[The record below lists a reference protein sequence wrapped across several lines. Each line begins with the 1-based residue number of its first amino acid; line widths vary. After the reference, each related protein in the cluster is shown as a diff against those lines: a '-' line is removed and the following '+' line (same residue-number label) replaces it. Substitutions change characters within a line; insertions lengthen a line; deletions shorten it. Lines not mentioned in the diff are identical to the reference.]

1 MYIIKTI
8 TYTLL
13 FLSCFASCKTKQE
26 ELPLVIP
33 EPGTLE
39 KIEQRGVLN
48 VCSYY
53 NTTDYY
59 VYKGIP
65 KGFHYELVKD
75 FADYL
80 GVKLNIEINTNIDE
94 SIQKLNEGQYD
105 LIAMSLSVTD
115 SRKEDVQFS
124 LPLFT
129 TSQVLVQHTSDTL
142 LQSVDDLKGKEI
154 FLQEGTSFTRFLQHL
169 KDSIQF
175 NLHIRELQDK
185 TYADLPLTTE
195 HGEIPYTVIDKNI
208 AQIASQYMKHIDY
221 SLQLSSENPVAWAVT
236 KKATLLDE
244 EINAWLGAIK
254 KSGKLNVLYNRYY
267 KNSYITSLHNSKYY
281 KLKNGVISSFDPIIK
296 KEARAIGWDW
306 RLLAAV
312 IYQESGFDPEATSHL
327 GAVGLMQVMPETS
340 LQLGFEEY
348 EEPKDNIHVG
358 AYYLKYLENKF
369 NKFDLDTLEQIKF
382 TLAAYNAGLG
392 HVLDAIRLAESY
404 GKNPKV
410 WDNNV
415 DYFILH
421 KSQPEIYRDSVVRFG
436 YCDGKQTFNF
446 VNNIMENYT
455 HYKNTIKK

>member
-169 KDSIQF
+169 NDSLQL
-175 NLHIRELQDK
+175 NLKITELEDVTFEDILLK
-185 TYADLPLTTE
+185 IE
-195 HGEIPYTVIDKNI
+195 NGEIPYTVIDKNI

-221 SLQLSSENPVAWAVT
+221 SLQLSAESPVAWAVT
-236 KKATLLDE
+236 KK
-244 EINAWLGAIK
+244 
-254 KSGKLNVLYNRYY
+254 
-267 KNSYITSLHNSKYY
+267 SYS
-281 KLKNGVISSFDPIIK
+281 
-296 KEARAIGWDW
+296 IG
-306 RLLAAV
+306 
-312 IYQESGFDPEATSHL
+312 
-327 GAVGLMQVMPETS
+327 
-340 LQLGFEEY
+340 
-348 EEPKDNIHVG
+348 
-358 AYYLKYLENKF
+358 
-369 NKFDLDTLEQIKF
+369 
-382 TLAAYNAGLG
+382 
-392 HVLDAIRLAESY
+392 
-404 GKNPKV
+404 
-410 WDNNV
+410 
-415 DYFILH
+415 
-421 KSQPEIYRDSVVRFG
+421 
-436 YCDGKQTFNF
+436 
-446 VNNIMENYT
+446 
-455 HYKNTIKK
+455 

>member
-169 KDSIQF
+169 NDSLQL
-175 NLHIRELQDK
+175 NLKITELEDVTFEDILLK
-185 TYADLPLTTE
+185 IE
-195 HGEIPYTVIDKNI
+195 NGEIPYTVIDKNI

-348 EEPKDNIHVG
+348 EEPKDNLHVC
-358 AYYLKYLENKF
+358 AYYLKYRENKF
-369 NKFDLDTLEQIKF
+369 NMFDLDTLEQIKV
-382 TLAAYNAGLG
+382 TRAAYNAGRG
-392 HVLDAIRLAESY
+392 HVLDASRLS
-404 GKNPKV
+404 
-410 WDNNV
+410 
-415 DYFILH
+415 
-421 KSQPEIYRDSVVRFG
+421 
-436 YCDGKQTFNF
+436 
-446 VNNIMENYT
+446 
-455 HYKNTIKK
+455 

>member
-169 KDSIQF
+169 NDSLQL
-175 NLHIRELQDK
+175 NLKITELEDVTFEDILLK
-185 TYADLPLTTE
+185 IE
-195 HGEIPYTVIDKNI
+195 NGEIPYTVIDKNI

-221 SLQLSSENPVAWAVT
+221 SLQLSSEN
-236 KKATLLDE
+236 L
-244 EINAWLGAIK
+244 
-254 KSGKLNVLYNRYY
+254 
-267 KNSYITSLHNSKYY
+267 SL
-281 KLKNGVISSFDPIIK
+281 
-296 KEARAIGWDW
+296 
-306 RLLAAV
+306 
-312 IYQESGFDPEATSHL
+312 
-327 GAVGLMQVMPETS
+327 
-340 LQLGFEEY
+340 
-348 EEPKDNIHVG
+348 IH
-358 AYYLKYLENKF
+358 
-369 NKFDLDTLEQIKF
+369 I
-382 TLAAYNAGLG
+382 
-392 HVLDAIRLAESY
+392 
-404 GKNPKV
+404 
-410 WDNNV
+410 
-415 DYFILH
+415 
-421 KSQPEIYRDSVVRFG
+421 
-436 YCDGKQTFNF
+436 
-446 VNNIMENYT
+446 
-455 HYKNTIKK
+455 

>member
-169 KDSIQF
+169 NDSLQL
-175 NLHIRELQDK
+175 NLKITELEDVTFEDILLK
-185 TYADLPLTTE
+185 IE
-195 HGEIPYTVIDKNI
+195 NGEIPYTVIDKNI

-236 KKATLLDE
+236 
-244 EINAWLGAIK
+244 
-254 KSGKLNVLYNRYY
+254 
-267 KNSYITSLHNSKYY
+267 
-281 KLKNGVISSFDPIIK
+281 
-296 KEARAIGWDW
+296 
-306 RLLAAV
+306 
-312 IYQESGFDPEATSHL
+312 
-327 GAVGLMQVMPETS
+327 
-340 LQLGFEEY
+340 
-348 EEPKDNIHVG
+348 
-358 AYYLKYLENKF
+358 
-369 NKFDLDTLEQIKF
+369 
-382 TLAAYNAGLG
+382 
-392 HVLDAIRLAESY
+392 
-404 GKNPKV
+404 
-410 WDNNV
+410 
-415 DYFILH
+415 
-421 KSQPEIYRDSVVRFG
+421 
-436 YCDGKQTFNF
+436 
-446 VNNIMENYT
+446 
-455 HYKNTIKK
+455 

>member
-94 SIQKLNEGQYD
+94 SLQKLNEGQYD

-169 KDSIQF
+169 NDSLQL
-175 NLHIRELQDK
+175 NLKITELEDVTFEDILLK
-185 TYADLPLTTE
+185 IE
-195 HGEIPYTVIDKNI
+195 NGEIPYTVIDKNI
-208 AQIASQYMKHIDY
+208 AQIASQYKKHIDY

-296 KEARAIGWDW
+296 K
-306 RLLAAV
+306 RLGQSV
-312 IYQESGFDPEATSHL
+312 GT
-327 GAVGLMQVMPETS
+327 GACWQPLST
-340 LQLGFEEY
+340 
-348 EEPKDNIHVG
+348 
-358 AYYLKYLENKF
+358 
-369 NKFDLDTLEQIKF
+369 
-382 TLAAYNAGLG
+382 
-392 HVLDAIRLAESY
+392 
-404 GKNPKV
+404 KNPVSTQKP
-410 WDNNV
+410 
-415 DYFILH
+415 LPTLGL
-421 KSQPEIYRDSVVRFG
+421 SA
-436 YCDGKQTFNF
+436 
-446 VNNIMENYT
+446 
-455 HYKNTIKK
+455 

>member
-169 KDSIQF
+169 NDSLQL
-175 NLHIRELQDK
+175 NLKITELEDVTFEDILLK
-185 TYADLPLTTE
+185 IE
-195 HGEIPYTVIDKNI
+195 NGEIPYTVIDKNI

-244 EINAWLGAIK
+244 EINAWLGAI
-254 KSGKLNVLYNRYY
+254 
-267 KNSYITSLHNSKYY
+267 
-281 KLKNGVISSFDPIIK
+281 
-296 KEARAIGWDW
+296 
-306 RLLAAV
+306 
-312 IYQESGFDPEATSHL
+312 
-327 GAVGLMQVMPETS
+327 
-340 LQLGFEEY
+340 
-348 EEPKDNIHVG
+348 
-358 AYYLKYLENKF
+358 
-369 NKFDLDTLEQIKF
+369 
-382 TLAAYNAGLG
+382 
-392 HVLDAIRLAESY
+392 
-404 GKNPKV
+404 
-410 WDNNV
+410 
-415 DYFILH
+415 
-421 KSQPEIYRDSVVRFG
+421 
-436 YCDGKQTFNF
+436 
-446 VNNIMENYT
+446 
-455 HYKNTIKK
+455 

>member
-169 KDSIQF
+169 NDSLQL
-175 NLHIRELQDK
+175 NLKITELEDVTFEDILLK
-185 TYADLPLTTE
+185 IE
-195 HGEIPYTVIDKNI
+195 NGEIPYTVIDKNI

-221 SLQLSSENPVAWAVT
+221 SLQLSAESPVAWAVT
-236 KKATLLDE
+236 KKLLY
-244 EINAWLGAIK
+244 WMK
-254 KSGKLNVLYNRYY
+254 KSILGW
-267 KNSYITSLHNSKYY
+267 TP
-281 KLKNGVISSFDPIIK
+281 LK
-296 KEARAIGWDW
+296 RA
-306 RLLAAV
+306 
-312 IYQESGFDPEATSHL
+312 
-327 GAVGLMQVMPETS
+327 
-340 LQLGFEEY
+340 
-348 EEPKDNIHVG
+348 
-358 AYYLKYLENKF
+358 EN
-369 NKFDLDTLEQIKF
+369 
-382 TLAAYNAGLG
+382 
-392 HVLDAIRLAESY
+392 
-404 GKNPKV
+404 
-410 WDNNV
+410 
-415 DYFILH
+415 
-421 KSQPEIYRDSVVRFG
+421 
-436 YCDGKQTFNF
+436 
-446 VNNIMENYT
+446 
-455 HYKNTIKK
+455 

>member
-65 KGFHYELVKD
+65 KGFHYVLVKD

-124 LPLFT
+124 PSLFT

-142 LQSVDDLKGKEI
+142 LQSLDDLKGKEI

-169 KDSIQF
+169 SDSLQLNLKITELKDVTFEDILLKIE
-175 NLHIRELQDK
+175 N
-185 TYADLPLTTE
+185 
-195 HGEIPYTVIDKNI
+195 GEIPYTVIDKNI

-221 SLQLSSENPVAWAVT
+221 SIQLSAESPVAWAVT

-244 EINAWLGAIK
+244 EINTWLDAIK

-327 GAVGLMQVMPETS
+327 GAIGLMQVMPETS
-340 LQLGFEEY
+340 QQLGFEEY

-369 NKFDLDTLEQIKF
+369 NKFDLDSLEQIKF
-382 TLAAYNAGLG
+382 TYNAGLG

-415 DYFILH
+415 DYFMLH
-421 KSQPEIYRDSVVRFG
+421 KSQPEIYRDSIVRFG

>member
-169 KDSIQF
+169 ND
-175 NLHIRELQDK
+175 
-185 TYADLPLTTE
+185 
-195 HGEIPYTVIDKNI
+195 
-208 AQIASQYMKHIDY
+208 
-221 SLQLSSENPVAWAVT
+221 SLQLNL
-236 KKATLLDE
+236 K
-244 EINAWLGAIK
+244 
-254 KSGKLNVLYNRYY
+254 
-267 KNSYITSLHNSKYY
+267 ITDRK
-281 KLKNGVISSFDPIIK
+281 
-296 KEARAIGWDW
+296 
-306 RLLAAV
+306 
-312 IYQESGFDPEATSHL
+312 
-327 GAVGLMQVMPETS
+327 
-340 LQLGFEEY
+340 
-348 EEPKDNIHVG
+348 
-358 AYYLKYLENKF
+358 
-369 NKFDLDTLEQIKF
+369 
-382 TLAAYNAGLG
+382 
-392 HVLDAIRLAESY
+392 
-404 GKNPKV
+404 
-410 WDNNV
+410 
-415 DYFILH
+415 
-421 KSQPEIYRDSVVRFG
+421 SVV
-436 YCDGKQTFNF
+436 
-446 VNNIMENYT
+446 
-455 HYKNTIKK
+455 

>member
-169 KDSIQF
+169 NDSLQL
-175 NLHIRELQDK
+175 NLKITELEDVTFEDILLK
-185 TYADLPLTTE
+185 IE
-195 HGEIPYTVIDKNI
+195 NGEIPYTVIDKNI

-221 SLQLSSENPVAWAVT
+221 SLQLSAESPVAWAVT

-244 EINAWLGAIK
+244 EINAWLGAI
-254 KSGKLNVLYNRYY
+254 
-267 KNSYITSLHNSKYY
+267 
-281 KLKNGVISSFDPIIK
+281 
-296 KEARAIGWDW
+296 
-306 RLLAAV
+306 
-312 IYQESGFDPEATSHL
+312 
-327 GAVGLMQVMPETS
+327 
-340 LQLGFEEY
+340 
-348 EEPKDNIHVG
+348 
-358 AYYLKYLENKF
+358 
-369 NKFDLDTLEQIKF
+369 
-382 TLAAYNAGLG
+382 
-392 HVLDAIRLAESY
+392 
-404 GKNPKV
+404 
-410 WDNNV
+410 
-415 DYFILH
+415 
-421 KSQPEIYRDSVVRFG
+421 
-436 YCDGKQTFNF
+436 
-446 VNNIMENYT
+446 
-455 HYKNTIKK
+455 

>member
-169 KDSIQF
+169 NDSLQL
-175 NLHIRELQDK
+175 NLKITELEDVTFEDILLK
-185 TYADLPLTTE
+185 IE
-195 HGEIPYTVIDKNI
+195 NGEIPYELAYCEGELLEQYLHDMQIMQEFADWNRRAITDTILKGCKLKEQGRFTTIHNYIDIENRILRKGAVSAQAEELLLIPINMRDGSLICRGKGNAEWNCSAPHGAGRLMSRSDAKNSFTVHAYRKEMEGI
-208 AQIASQYMKHIDY
+208 Y
-221 SLQLSSENPVAWAVT
+221 SSTVSAET
-236 KKATLLDE
+236 LDE
-244 EINAWLGAIK
+244 CPMAY
-254 KSGKLNVLYNRYY
+254 KS
-267 KNSYITSLHNSKYY
+267 
-281 KLKNGVISSFDPIIK
+281 
-296 KEARAIGWDW
+296 KEAI
-306 RLLAAV
+306 
-312 IYQESGFDPEATSHL
+312 
-327 GAVGLMQVMPETS
+327 
-340 LQLGFEEY
+340 
-348 EEPKDNIHVG
+348 
-358 AYYLKYLENKF
+358 
-369 NKFDLDTLEQIKF
+369 LEQI
-382 TLAAYNAGLG
+382 TPT
-392 HVLDAIRLAESY
+392 AE
-404 GKNPKV
+404 
-410 WDNNV
+410 
-415 DYFILH
+415 
-421 KSQPEIYRDSVVRFG
+421 VVREIQPV
-436 YCDGKQTFNF
+436 YNF
-446 VNNIMENYT
+446 KAE
-455 HYKNTIKK
+455 

>member
-142 LQSVDDLKGKEI
+142 LQSVDDLKGRNI
-154 FLQEGTSFTRFLQHL
+154 FTGRHLFHPIPATFKRFLTI
-169 KDSIQF
+169 K
-175 NLHIRELQDK
+175 
-185 TYADLPLTTE
+185 
-195 HGEIPYTVIDKNI
+195 
-208 AQIASQYMKHIDY
+208 
-221 SLQLSSENPVAWAVT
+221 SENHRTGRCHVRRHST
-236 KKATLLDE
+236 K
-244 EINAWLGAIK
+244 
-254 KSGKLNVLYNRYY
+254 NR
-267 KNSYITSLHNSKYY
+267 KRGNSLH
-281 KLKNGVISSFDPIIK
+281 
-296 KEARAIGWDW
+296 
-306 RLLAAV
+306 
-312 IYQESGFDPEATSHL
+312 
-327 GAVGLMQVMPETS
+327 
-340 LQLGFEEY
+340 
-348 EEPKDNIHVG
+348 
-358 AYYLKYLENKF
+358 
-369 NKFDLDTLEQIKF
+369 
-382 TLAAYNAGLG
+382 G
-392 HVLDAIRLAESY
+392 HR
-404 GKNPKV
+404 
-410 WDNNV
+410 
-415 DYFILH
+415 
-421 KSQPEIYRDSVVRFG
+421 
-436 YCDGKQTFNF
+436 
-446 VNNIMENYT
+446 
-455 HYKNTIKK
+455 

>member
-169 KDSIQF
+169 ND
-175 NLHIRELQDK
+175 
-185 TYADLPLTTE
+185 
-195 HGEIPYTVIDKNI
+195 
-208 AQIASQYMKHIDY
+208 
-221 SLQLSSENPVAWAVT
+221 SLQLNLKTGRCHVRRHST
-236 KKATLLDE
+236 K
-244 EINAWLGAIK
+244 
-254 KSGKLNVLYNRYY
+254 NR
-267 KNSYITSLHNSKYY
+267 KRGNSLH
-281 KLKNGVISSFDPIIK
+281 
-296 KEARAIGWDW
+296 
-306 RLLAAV
+306 
-312 IYQESGFDPEATSHL
+312 
-327 GAVGLMQVMPETS
+327 
-340 LQLGFEEY
+340 
-348 EEPKDNIHVG
+348 
-358 AYYLKYLENKF
+358 
-369 NKFDLDTLEQIKF
+369 
-382 TLAAYNAGLG
+382 G
-392 HVLDAIRLAESY
+392 HR
-404 GKNPKV
+404 
-410 WDNNV
+410 
-415 DYFILH
+415 
-421 KSQPEIYRDSVVRFG
+421 
-436 YCDGKQTFNF
+436 
-446 VNNIMENYT
+446 
-455 HYKNTIKK
+455 

>member
-169 KDSIQF
+169 NDSLQL
-175 NLHIRELQDK
+175 NLKITELEDVTFEDILLK
-185 TYADLPLTTE
+185 IE
-195 HGEIPYTVIDKNI
+195 NGEIPYTVIDKNI

-221 SLQLSSENPVAWAVT
+221 SLQLSAESPVAWAVT

-244 EINAWLGAIK
+244 EINTWLDAIK

-296 KEARAIGWDW
+296 KEARTIGWDW

-404 GKNPKV
+404 GKTQKSGITTWIISCSINPNRK
-410 WDNNV
+410 
-415 DYFILH
+415 YTGILL
-421 KSQPEIYRDSVVRFG
+421 SVSAIATG
-436 YCDGKQTFNF
+436 NKHLISST
-446 VNNIMENYT
+446 T
-455 HYKNTIKK
+455 SWKTIPIIKTQ

>member
-124 LPLFT
+124 PSLFT

-142 LQSVDDLKGKEI
+142 LQSLDDLKGKEI

-169 KDSIQF
+169 SDSLQLNLKITELKDVTFEDILLKIE
-175 NLHIRELQDK
+175 N
-185 TYADLPLTTE
+185 
-195 HGEIPYTVIDKNI
+195 GEIPYTVIDKNI

-221 SLQLSSENPVAWAVT
+221 SIQLSAESPVAWA
-236 KKATLLDE
+236 
-244 EINAWLGAIK
+244 
-254 KSGKLNVLYNRYY
+254 S
-267 KNSYITSLHNSKYY
+267 
-281 KLKNGVISSFDPIIK
+281 
-296 KEARAIGWDW
+296 IG
-306 RLLAAV
+306 
-312 IYQESGFDPEATSHL
+312 
-327 GAVGLMQVMPETS
+327 
-340 LQLGFEEY
+340 
-348 EEPKDNIHVG
+348 
-358 AYYLKYLENKF
+358 
-369 NKFDLDTLEQIKF
+369 
-382 TLAAYNAGLG
+382 
-392 HVLDAIRLAESY
+392 
-404 GKNPKV
+404 
-410 WDNNV
+410 
-415 DYFILH
+415 
-421 KSQPEIYRDSVVRFG
+421 
-436 YCDGKQTFNF
+436 
-446 VNNIMENYT
+446 
-455 HYKNTIKK
+455 

>member
-169 KDSIQF
+169 NDSLQL
-175 NLHIRELQDK
+175 NLKITELEDVTFEDILLK
-185 TYADLPLTTE
+185 IE
-195 HGEIPYTVIDKNI
+195 NGEIPYTVIDKNI

-244 EINAWLGAIK
+244 EINAWLG
-254 KSGKLNVLYNRYY
+254 
-267 KNSYITSLHNSKYY
+267 
-281 KLKNGVISSFDPIIK
+281 
-296 KEARAIGWDW
+296 
-306 RLLAAV
+306 
-312 IYQESGFDPEATSHL
+312 SH
-327 GAVGLMQVMPETS
+327 
-340 LQLGFEEY
+340 
-348 EEPKDNIHVG
+348 
-358 AYYLKYLENKF
+358 
-369 NKFDLDTLEQIKF
+369 
-382 TLAAYNAGLG
+382 
-392 HVLDAIRLAESY
+392 
-404 GKNPKV
+404 
-410 WDNNV
+410 
-415 DYFILH
+415 
-421 KSQPEIYRDSVVRFG
+421 
-436 YCDGKQTFNF
+436 
-446 VNNIMENYT
+446 
-455 HYKNTIKK
+455 

>member
-39 KIEQRGVLN
+39 KIEQCGVLN

-169 KDSIQF
+169 NDSLQL
-175 NLHIRELQDK
+175 NLKITELEDVTFEDILLK
-185 TYADLPLTTE
+185 IE
-195 HGEIPYTVIDKNI
+195 NGEIPYTVIDKNI

-221 SLQLSSENPVAWAVT
+221 SLQLS
-236 KKATLLDE
+236 
-244 EINAWLGAIK
+244 
-254 KSGKLNVLYNRYY
+254 R
-267 KNSYITSLHNSKYY
+267 
-281 KLKNGVISSFDPIIK
+281 
-296 KEARAIGWDW
+296 R
-306 RLLAAV
+306 
-312 IYQESGFDPEATSHL
+312 
-327 GAVGLMQVMPETS
+327 
-340 LQLGFEEY
+340 
-348 EEPKDNIHVG
+348 EPC
-358 AYYLKYLENKF
+358 
-369 NKFDLDTLEQIKF
+369 
-382 TLAAYNAGLG
+382 GLG
-392 HVLDAIRLAESY
+392 RHEKSY
-404 GKNPKV
+404 SIG
-410 WDNNV
+410 
-415 DYFILH
+415 
-421 KSQPEIYRDSVVRFG
+421 
-436 YCDGKQTFNF
+436 
-446 VNNIMENYT
+446 
-455 HYKNTIKK
+455 

>member
-169 KDSIQF
+169 NDSLQL
-175 NLHIRELQDK
+175 NLKITELEDVTFEDILLK
-185 TYADLPLTTE
+185 IE
-195 HGEIPYTVIDKNI
+195 NGEIPYTVIDKNI

-221 SLQLSSENPVAWAVT
+221 SLQLSSEN
-236 KKATLLDE
+236 
-244 EINAWLGAIK
+244 
-254 KSGKLNVLYNRYY
+254 S
-267 KNSYITSLHNSKYY
+267 
-281 KLKNGVISSFDPIIK
+281 
-296 KEARAIGWDW
+296 
-306 RLLAAV
+306 
-312 IYQESGFDPEATSHL
+312 
-327 GAVGLMQVMPETS
+327 
-340 LQLGFEEY
+340 
-348 EEPKDNIHVG
+348 
-358 AYYLKYLENKF
+358 
-369 NKFDLDTLEQIKF
+369 
-382 TLAAYNAGLG
+382 
-392 HVLDAIRLAESY
+392 
-404 GKNPKV
+404 
-410 WDNNV
+410 
-415 DYFILH
+415 
-421 KSQPEIYRDSVVRFG
+421 
-436 YCDGKQTFNF
+436 
-446 VNNIMENYT
+446 
-455 HYKNTIKK
+455 

>member
-169 KDSIQF
+169 NDSLQL
-175 NLHIRELQDK
+175 NLKITELEDVTFEDILLK
-185 TYADLPLTTE
+185 IE
-195 HGEIPYTVIDKNI
+195 NGEIPYTVIDKNI

-244 EINAWLGAIK
+244 EINAWLGA
-254 KSGKLNVLYNRYY
+254 
-267 KNSYITSLHNSKYY
+267 
-281 KLKNGVISSFDPIIK
+281 LKN
-296 KEARAIGWDW
+296 
-306 RLLAAV
+306 
-312 IYQESGFDPEATSHL
+312 
-327 GAVGLMQVMPETS
+327 
-340 LQLGFEEY
+340 
-348 EEPKDNIHVG
+348 
-358 AYYLKYLENKF
+358 
-369 NKFDLDTLEQIKF
+369 
-382 TLAAYNAGLG
+382 
-392 HVLDAIRLAESY
+392 
-404 GKNPKV
+404 
-410 WDNNV
+410 
-415 DYFILH
+415 
-421 KSQPEIYRDSVVRFG
+421 
-436 YCDGKQTFNF
+436 
-446 VNNIMENYT
+446 
-455 HYKNTIKK
+455 